1 MRVFGIFVLISC
13 LLLVALGLG
22 CISSEKAMNVSV
34 ETLEKTIESEP
45 VEGGIKVKVTVL
57 VRAKN
62 VGDSGNVD
70 IFVQVFDDIDA
81 KFMESKERI
90 HMDEGDSRDL
100 TLTVEKVAPEDADV
114 DSFHVSTFS
123 DNPTPD

>member
-1 MRVFGIFVLISC
+1 MRAFEIIALISC
-13 LLLVALGLG
+13 LLVVSLGLG
-22 CISSEKAMNVSV
+22 CISPEKAMNVSV
-34 ETLEKTIESEP
+34 EMLEKTVESEP
-45 VEGGIKVKVTVL
+45 VEGGINVKVTVQ

-70 IFVQVFDDIDA
+70 IFVQVFDDIDE
-81 KFMESKERI
+81 KFLEDKERI
-90 HMDEGDSRDL
+90 HLDEGESRDL

-114 DSFHVSTFS
+114 ESFHVSSFS